1 MQLNETIEQIDLIK
15 LLEEGLL
22 DTQQAILIFEMF
34 QDRLSANEPTSMLW
48 IFMGWFPVVG
58 FIQLMLLGLI
68 IAVVSMVIRIR

>member
-34 QDRLSANEPTSMLW
+34 QDRLSANEPKSMLW

>member
-34 QDRLSANEPTSMLW
+34 QDRLSVNEPKSMLW

-58 FIQLMLLGLI
+58 FISLMLLGLI